1 MIAKVFDAPLCL
13 TERRL
18 HTPPSALIARRI
30 LDARILTVP
39 RRSTLSV
46 TAAPFAARFGKRH
59 AVASGDEGDAAAA
72 ELRSLMDETEGA
84 IADAQEWART
94 AKDSKA
100 TSTNGGSFAKSPPFE
115 MRADA

>member
-46 TAAPFAARFGKRH
+46 TATPFASSTTHRRIR
-59 AVASGDEGDAAAA
+59 VIDPS
-72 ELRSLMDETEGA
+72 TE
-84 IADAQEWART
+84 R
-94 AKDSKA
+94 
-100 TSTNGGSFAKSPPFE
+100 PFE
-115 MRADA
+115 WEFRRGKELVSVQVIGRLTVTIRAAS